1 MTFWY
6 DLKIRNKVLLV
17 LIPSVLV
24 TICAI
29 AYLSV
34 QASQEALK
42 TAAFNQLVAV
52 RELKASQI
60 EDYFK
65 KIRNQVETFSENK
78 MIVDAMEDFSASF
91 DTMPFDI
98 RPSQGDLSAT
108 KQRLSTYYATQ
119 FLPKLSQN
127 TGEELSINDY
137 FPKNLSTQ
145 LLQDLYISNNPNPLG
160 SKHLLDRATDVNTY
174 SKHHKFYHPTIS
186 SYLEKFGY
194 YDIFLIEPK
203 TGYIVYSVFKEADYA
218 TSLIEGPYS
227 GSNFAQAFKAAR
239 DSGNPNYSKLEDFQ
253 PYAPSYSAPA
263 SFISSPIYKD
273 GELIGVAVFQMPL
286 DAINNIMTSNQNW
299 TDTGLGESGETY
311 VVGND
316 FLLKTE
322 SRFLLEDPTGYLDLM
337 ASLGMDPDVRAEIQA
352 SGSAI
357 GRQIVKTRATERAI
371 SGEMGSE
378 IVQDYRDISVLS
390 AFKPL
395 DIKDVTWAIMSEM
408 DEEEAFL
415 PVIQLTNFVIV
426 STVIGL
432 VLITAVIAL
441 FVRISITRPLSEML
455 EAVFD
460 LRAGDGNLTLRL
472 PDFGDDEIGQTAK
485 NLNGFIERL
494 QNLMRKLKEE
504 MAQLADASLN
514 VHAKATTFRENSAT
528 QAVAIEQTSS
538 ALTEMAV
545 SINQNA
551 ENDQ

>member
-98 RPSQGDLSAT
+98 RPSQGDLSAA

-160 SKHLLDRATDVNTY
+160 SKHLLDRATDVSTY
-174 SKHHKFYHPTIS
+174 SKHHEFYHPTIR

-337 ASLGMDPDVRAEIQA
+337 ASLGWI
-352 SGSAI
+352 
-357 GRQIVKTRATERAI
+357 
-371 SGEMGSE
+371 
-378 IVQDYRDISVLS
+378 
-390 AFKPL
+390 
-395 DIKDVTWAIMSEM
+395 
-408 DEEEAFL
+408 
-415 PVIQLTNFVIV
+415 
-426 STVIGL
+426 
-432 VLITAVIAL
+432 
-441 FVRISITRPLSEML
+441 
-455 EAVFD
+455 
-460 LRAGDGNLTLRL
+460 
-472 PDFGDDEIGQTAK
+472 
-485 NLNGFIERL
+485 
-494 QNLMRKLKEE
+494 LM
-504 MAQLADASLN
+504 
-514 VHAKATTFRENSAT
+514 
-528 QAVAIEQTSS
+528 
-538 ALTEMAV
+538 
-545 SINQNA
+545 
-551 ENDQ
+551 